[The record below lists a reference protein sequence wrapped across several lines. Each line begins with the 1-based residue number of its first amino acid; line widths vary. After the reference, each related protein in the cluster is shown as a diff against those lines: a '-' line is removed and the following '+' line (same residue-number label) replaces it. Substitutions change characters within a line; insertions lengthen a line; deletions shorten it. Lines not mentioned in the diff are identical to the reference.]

1 MSGPFV
7 SKIDSLRPA
16 YGFDDISLAPGT
28 DTVDPADVDL
38 TQEFCGIALREPIIA
53 SAMDAVVSPATAGL
67 LRSLGSLAFINLE
80 GLWFRY
86 EDPSAQFATI
96 AAAGPDTVQETFA
109 KLYAEP
115 IQPALIA
122 RRIAEM
128 RAAGAPVAIAATPQ
142 AVGRFADSLVGADLD
157 LLLIQS
163 QVSSARHIASG
174 YAPLELAEFVKRAGM
189 PVAIGNTTNA
199 AAAYALM
206 EQGAAA
212 IFVGVGPGNACT
224 TREVLGI
231 GVPQVTAVSDVA
243 AARDAYR
250 AATGR
255 YVPIVAD
262 GGIRKG
268 GEIAKALAVGADAV
282 MIGSPLARGSEA
294 PGGGFN
300 WGMAAPSPTLP
311 RGTRIDVGTVG
322 SMAQI
327 LHGPSR
333 VTDGSENLAGAVRQS
348 AAALGVQNL
357 RGFRDVEV
365 IYAPAAATE
374 GKSWQ
379 RGR

>member
-1 MSGPFV
+1 MEPTFT
-7 SKIDSLRPA
+7 SKVDTLRPA
-16 YGFDDISLAPGT
+16 YGFDEISLAPGT
-28 DTVDPADVDL
+28 DTIDPSDVDL
-38 TQEFCGIALREPIIA
+38 AQDFCGVELPVPIIA
-53 SAMDAVVSPATAGL
+53 AAMDAVVSPATAGIV
-67 LRSLGSLAFINLE
+67 RGLGGLAFINLE

-86 EDPSAQFATI
+86 EDPAPCFAAI
-96 AAAGPDTVQETFA
+96 AAAPRERVQALFA
-109 KLYAEP
+109 ELYAQP
-115 IQPALIA
+115 IDERLIA
-122 RRIAEM
+122 QRSNEM

-142 AVGRFADSLVGADLD
+142 AIGRFGDAAVAAGAE

-163 QVSSARHIASG
+163 QVSSARHLATG
-174 YAPLELAEFVKRAGM
+174 YAPLELGEFVQRTPI
-189 PVAIGNTTNA
+189 PVAVGNTANA

-212 IFVGVGPGNACT
+212 VFVGVGPGNACT

-243 AARDAYR
+243 GARDAYR
-250 AATGR
+250 AASGR
-255 YVPIVAD
+255 YVPVVAD

-282 MIGSPLARGSEA
+282 MIGSPLARSVEA

-311 RGTRIDVGTVG
+311 RGTRIEVGVVGT
-322 SMAQI
+322 MQQI
-327 LHGPSR
+327 LDGPSR
-333 VTDGSENLAGAVRQS
+333 VTDGSENLIGAVRQS
-348 AAALGVQNL
+348 AAALGVATL
-357 RGFRDVEV
+357 RAFRDVEV
-365 IYAPAAATE
+365 IHAPSVATE

>member
-7 SKIDSLRPA
+7 SKIDTLRPA

-28 DTVDPADVDL
+28 DTIDPADVDL
-38 TQEFCGIALREPIIA
+38 TQEFCGIPLSEPIIA
-53 SAMDAVVSPATAGL
+53 SAMDAVVSPTTAGV
-67 LRSLGSLAFINLE
+67 LRGLGSLAFINLE

-86 EDPSAQFATI
+86 EDPAAQYASII
-96 AAAGPDTVQETFA
+96 AATTDTVQSTFA
-109 KLYAEP
+109 DLYAAP
-115 IQPALIA
+115 IRPELIA

-142 AVGRFADSLVGADLD
+142 AVGKYADALIGADVD

-174 YAPLELAEFVKRAGM
+174 YAPLELSEFVKRAGM

-199 AAAYALM
+199 EAAFALM

-212 IFVGVGPGNACT
+212 VFVGVGPGNACT

-243 AARDAYR
+243 AARDAFFT
-250 AATGR
+250 ATGR
-255 YVPIVAD
+255 YVPVVAD

-311 RGTRIDVGTVG
+311 RGTRINVGTVG
-322 SMAQI
+322 SMEQI

-348 AAALGVQNL
+348 AAALGVQNV

>member
-7 SKIDSLRPA
+7 SKINSLRPA

-38 TQEFCGIALREPIIA
+38 TQEFCGIALSEPIIA

-86 EDPSAQFATI
+86 EDPSAQFASI

-115 IQPALIA
+115 IQPVLIA

-142 AVGRFADSLVGADLD
+142 AVGKFADSLVGADLD

-243 AARDAYR
+243 AARDAYH

-255 YVPIVAD
+255 YVPVVAD

>member
-7 SKIDSLRPA
+7 SKIDTLRPA

-38 TQEFCGIALREPIIA
+38 TQEFCGIALSEPIIA

-86 EDPSAQFATI
+86 EDPSAQFALI

-128 RAAGAPVAIAATPQ
+128 RAAGAPVAIAVTPQ
-142 AVGRFADSLVGADLD
+142 AVGKFADSLVGADLD

-243 AARDAYR
+243 AARDAYH

-255 YVPIVAD
+255 YVPVVAD